1 MSDFLSESLSH
12 LLHQIADV
20 GGIDDVTA
28 VENILDAL
36 SWYLDAELDQA
47 SAADRVKRLSSAL
60 TIDMEAGEVLEKLL
74 EDAGESTAKD
84 LLEEYNKMEDRIAK
98 LEEQIESLNEK

>member
-1 MSDFLSESLSH
+1 MSDFLSESFSH
-12 LLHQIADV
+12 LLHQIDDV

-47 SAADRVKRLSSAL
+47 SAAERVKRLSSSL

-84 LLEEYNKMEDRIAK
+84 LLEEYNKMEDRIVK
-98 LEEQIESLNEK
+98 LEEQIETQNEK